1 MVDKLMLGRKQHAS
15 MFAKHHQHQFIKL
28 ETAKKTNKQ
37 FFTDRRTRTLMLF

>member
-28 ETAKKTNKQ
+28 ETAKKKQTNSSLQ
-37 FFTDRRTRTLMLF
+37 TDVPGH